1 METKIYLVEKQ
12 KIAANIRALGDRVG
26 SRKIYAALKANAYGL
41 GAVEMARVCGE
52 NGLTNFA
59 VTDVKTA
66 KAVLEAG
73 IPVEEVLLMVSADPS
88 EIPELAQL
96 GITFTVASEQDAINL
111 SEYAVR
117 AHIKVDTGMGRRGFL
132 AQDAEKIASLYTSY
146 PNIQFTGIYTHF
158 ANGGDRKATRLQ
170 FDRFRAVLDTLR
182 KAGIEPGLRH
192 CCASTTV
199 FGDAVLLLDGVRI
212 GSALLGRVTGMAG
225 NQKLARTGMC
235 QVTVEAVR
243 SLPKGATAGYG
254 GVYRAPRDMQVAVCA
269 IGTHNGVG
277 VAPQV
282 GVQAPITGLKN
293 LLRLIRNRLSGHTVP
308 TALIGGK
315 RCKVVG
321 TVYSETVML
330 DVTDVPCQPGDT
342 ALFDVNPIL
351 LHDVPVKF
359 I

>member
-1 METKIYLVEKQ
+1 MKKFLTV
-12 KIAANIRALGDRVG
+12 AVAL
-26 SRKIYAALKANAYGL
+26 
-41 GAVEMARVCGE
+41 
-52 NGLTNFA
+52 
-59 VTDVKTA
+59 
-66 KAVLEAG
+66 
-73 IPVEEVLLMVSADPS
+73 LLL
-88 EIPELAQL
+88 IPELARL
-96 GITFTVASEQDAINL
+96 GVTFTVASEMDAINL
-111 SEYAVR
+111 SQYAVK

-132 AQDAEKIASLYTSY
+132 AEDAQSVVSLYGKY
-146 PNIQFTGIYTHF
+146 PNIRFTGIYTHF
-158 ANGGDRKATRLQ
+158 ANGSDRKATRLQ
-170 FDRFRAVLDTLR
+170 FDRFRAVLDTLH

-199 FGDAVLLLDGVRI
+199 FGDEDMLLDGVRI

-225 NQKLARTGMC
+225 GKELARTGMC
-235 QVTVEAVR
+235 QVTIEAVR

-282 GVQAPITGLKN
+282 GVQQPMKGLRS
-293 LLRLIRNRLSGHTVP
+293 LLWIIRNRLTGRSVP

-315 RCKVVG
+315 RCKLVG
-321 TVYSETVML
+321 TVYSETVMV

-342 ALFDVNPIL
+342 ALFDINPIL
-351 LHDVPVKF
+351 LHDVLVKF